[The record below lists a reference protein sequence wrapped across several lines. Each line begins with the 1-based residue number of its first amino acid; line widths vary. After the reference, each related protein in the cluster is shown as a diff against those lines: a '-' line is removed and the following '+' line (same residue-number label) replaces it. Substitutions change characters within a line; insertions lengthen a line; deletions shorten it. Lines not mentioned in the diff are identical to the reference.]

1 MDIDLSAL
9 LAAALAAGLLLGGLI
24 TWFATRQ
31 AGGGRSAAHLK
42 EELETY
48 KRDVAAH
55 YAETAKRVDALTKA
69 YKDVYDHLED
79 GAYRLVGEEELRRR
93 LDGGSEPVTLP
104 GLGPRPLAEPTPDG
118 APPAGAGDPAPTPDG
133 APDGALDPA
142 PTDDRAPD
150 DDAPS
155 AAAADDAPD
164 EVTSDATPSDDA
176 PDDAPIPDDADA
188 APDADADGPEA
199 AEDDATP
206 DDDDPRTSP

>member
-1 MDIDLSAL
+1 MEIDLSAL

-104 GLGPRPLAEPTPDG
+104 GLGPRPLAEPTPDD
-118 APPAGAGDPAPTPDG
+118 APPAGIGDPATSPAPT
-133 APDGALDPA
+133 

-150 DDAPS
+150 DAPGD
-155 AAAADDAPD
+155 AAADGPVTDDASSDAP
-164 EVTSDATPSDDA
+164 PSDEA
-176 PDDAPIPDDADA
+176 PDDAPAPDDADA
-188 APDADADGPEA
+188 APDADADAETDAPEA

-206 DDDDPRTSP
+206 DDDDPRTTP